1 MRTDSLDDDKSG
13 LVSMEEFCKLFE
25 PTIIRRSSSSGLPY
39 QLCCPFRRT
48 FLASFDPSTFAH
60 SRCVHAGTMDVD
72 DLMKE
77 VRHDALSY
85 RLLQE
90 QIKEDIIIS
99 PYDALSCRLL
109 QLTIVPPLPGSG
121 SVL

>member
-1 MRTDSLDDDKSG
+1 
-13 LVSMEEFCKLFE
+13 
-25 PTIIRRSSSSGLPY
+25 
-39 QLCCPFRRT
+39 
-48 FLASFDPSTFAH
+48 
-60 SRCVHAGTMDVD
+60 MDVD

-77 VRHDALSY
+77 VRHDALPY

-99 PYDALSCRLL
+99 PYDALSYRLL